1 MTAQY
6 RLFTCIKFP
15 QTILGLCCTL
25 LFAFSTSAQDATP
38 ESGSALAFGTQVV
51 GELDSATPAAEYVF
65 EGLRGDVVTI
75 SLDVTSGDLDPMLT
89 LIDASGDLLATRDD
103 AVFGVDGHGIRVE
116 SLRLSTSGVYRL
128 VVGRFGYG
136 VGSTEGSYR
145 LTLER
150 VGASSSSGSALRY
163 GDSVINNITDS
174 QPQLYYSFR
183 ARRGDLVAIQMQR
196 VSGDLD
202 PVLQLVNQR
211 SFLVAESD
219 DVLGSGSQNAQI
231 TGLIIEE
238 DGTYVI
244 IASRYGHASGRST
257 GSFVLSLDATDV
269 SGMGANALAAIET
282 NIGDILTGELTDERY
297 QQFYR
302 FEGRRGDQITISM
315 IRRDN
320 DELDPLVVLM
330 SGALQELTSNDDSF
344 GTQNATIENFTLP
357 TDGTY
362 YIVATRYQRANGT
375 TDGAYTLELDSA
387 SGGFTTS
394 PTATPLL
401 EYGSSVSGVIN
412 DATPQVVYGFA
423 GNIGETVMVTMTRID
438 GNLDPHVSILDGELR
453 EIASDDDSGGDRNA
467 RIERF
472 TLPASGIFFI
482 QASRFSGEGLPTS
495 GGYVLVISQR
505 FD

>member
-1 MTAQY
+1 MN
-6 RLFTCIKFP
+6 
-15 QTILGLCCTL
+15 ILGLCL
-25 LFAFSTSAQDATP
+25 VLAFAFSVQAQQQATP
-38 ESGSALAFGTQVV
+38 ENGAALAFGTQVV
-51 GELDSATPAAEYVF
+51 GELDSATPVTEYVF

-89 LIDASGDLLATRDD
+89 LIDARGDLLAARDD
-103 AVFGVDGHGIRVE
+103 AAFGVDGHGIRVE
-116 SLRLSTSGVYRL
+116 SLRLSTSGVYRI

-136 VGSTEGSYR
+136 LGSTEGSYR

-150 VGASSSSGSALRY
+150 VGASSCSGCALRY
-163 GDSVINNITDS
+163 GDSVIGNITDS
-174 QPQLYYSFR
+174 QPQVYFSFR

-219 DVLGSGSQNAQI
+219 DIPGSGSQNAQI
-231 TGLIIEE
+231 SGFIIEE
-238 DGTYVI
+238 DGTYI
-244 IASRYGHASGRST
+244 IVASRYGHAAGRSS
-257 GSFVLSLDATDV
+257 GSFVLTLDATDV
-269 SGMGANALAAIET
+269 SGLGSNALAAIEM
-282 NIGDILTGELTDERY
+282 NIGDTLTGELNNERY

-320 DELDPLVVLM
+320 SSLDPLLVLLN
-330 SGALQELTSNDDSF
+330 GALQELTSNDDSF

-362 YIVATRYQRANGT
+362 YIIATRYQRENGT
-375 TDGAYTLELDSA
+375 TNGGYTLELDSA
-387 SGGFTTS
+387 SAGVTTS
-394 PTATPLL
+394 PTAVPLL
-401 EYGSSVSGVIN
+401 EYGNSVSGVIN

-423 GNIGETVMVTMTRID
+423 GNAGDTVMVTMTRID
-438 GNLDPHVSILDGELR
+438 GNLDPHVAILDGELR
-453 EIASDDDSGGDRNA
+453 ELISDDDSGGDRNA

-472 TLPASGIFFI
+472 TLPASGIYFI

-495 GGYVLVISQR
+495 GGYVLVLTRR